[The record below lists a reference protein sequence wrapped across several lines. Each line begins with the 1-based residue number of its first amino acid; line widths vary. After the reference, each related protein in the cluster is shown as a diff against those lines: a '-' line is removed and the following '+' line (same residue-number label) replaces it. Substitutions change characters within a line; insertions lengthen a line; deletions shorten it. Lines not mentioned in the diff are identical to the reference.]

1 LQHVFRL
8 DTKPVS
14 LLEKR
19 GRSLLVSRGCPAEAT
34 CCRALEL
41 ATMPSP
47 SMHREHQVVRRVMTV
62 LDMVMALAGAEIV
75 VDGTFKRRSRSHEIA
90 LRRV

>member
-1 LQHVFRL
+1 
-8 DTKPVS
+8 
-14 LLEKR
+14 
-19 GRSLLVSRGCPAEAT
+19 
-34 CCRALEL
+34 
-41 ATMPSP
+41 MPSP

-90 LRRV
+90 LRRVIHPRTPIWVFHMQRVDRAYLRTR